1 MKYSCRSL
9 ILNSVQNRAASA
21 GTILRY
27 LYVETS
33 RAIRGQMEQES
44 AAERVVQMV
53 PWKEARIVAGW
64 NRIRTL
70 RGIADQNKSTSRV
83 LGGTSLSAKPGGRL
97 PQGEGDSGF
106 EESLS
111 SLSN

>member
-1 MKYSCRSL
+1 
-9 ILNSVQNRAASA
+9 
-21 GTILRY
+21 
-27 LYVETS
+27 
-33 RAIRGQMEQES
+33 MEQES

-70 RGIADQNKSTSRV
+70 RGIADQNKSPSRV

-97 PQGEGDSGF
+97 PQGRVTRVLRSPFPPRAIKSFIFWGMREVYENPPF
-106 EESLS
+106 AEVRI
-111 SLSN
+111 